1 MSDGSTA
8 SLVFFLLSHLSAEE
22 KEEKQQIKIY
32 VFDFSLFFDVGGPT
46 CEDNVCLYVRVCVRV
61 NSGHNLLKA
70 WQSVHCT
77 RISCQG
83 KCVFIE
89 V

>member
-1 MSDGSTA
+1 MSDSSTA

-46 CEDNVCLYVRVCVRV
+46 CEDNVCLYVRVCACEFWTQSAQSLAKCALYT
-61 NSGHNLLKA
+61 NFLSG
-70 WQSVHCT
+70 
-77 RISCQG
+77 
-83 KCVFIE
+83 
-89 V
+89 